1 MNLNLVIPSLAA
13 GGAERVLT
21 TLANHWARRGDR
33 VTVFTTHDGGSAP
46 HYELHSDVRLVSL
59 RAALPA
65 PLRNLA
71 IVSALRREFRDAP
84 PDLVISFL
92 NYTNVLALVAN
103 SGRQCPI
110 VVSERLDPR
119 VIGIGPIW
127 SLLRRL
133 TYRNATRLVAQT
145 PTAAGLFEYLAPG
158 RTVVIPNPVPPPAI
172 GTSPLPEWPIH
183 ERPTVIAVGR
193 LMPQKGFDI
202 ALRAFSLLPATCAE
216 WQFIILGEG
225 PQRATLERLRDE
237 LGLTNRVYMPGRVA
251 DPTPWLQRAGI
262 FLMSSRSEGFP
273 NALAEAMAVGLP
285 VLSTDCPSGPSDLI
299 THGVD
304 GMLVATED
312 PRAMALALGELMVSS
327 DLRERLASAAPHVL
341 DRFSQTSVLNAWD
354 TLLAELVTS
363 RPIQGPSRTDSRR

>member
-21 TLANHWARRGDR
+21 TLANHWAMRGDR

-59 RAALPA
+59 NSALPA
-65 PLRNLA
+65 PLKNMA
-71 IVSALRREFRDAP
+71 VVSALRREFRGAP
-84 PDLVISFL
+84 PDLIVSFL
-92 NYTNVLALVAN
+92 NYTNVLALAAN
-103 SGRQCPI
+103 FGRRCPI

-133 TYRNATRLVAQT
+133 TYRSASRLVAQT
-145 PTAAGLFEYLAPG
+145 STAAGLFDYLAPG
-158 RTVVIPNPVPPPAI
+158 RTVVIPNPVAPPATGI
-172 GTSPLPEWPIH
+172 CPLPEWPIP

-202 ALRAFSLLPATCAE
+202 ALRAFSLLPATCSE

-225 PQRATLERLRDE
+225 PQRTALERLREE
-237 LGLTNRVYMPGRVA
+237 LGLNDRVHLPGRVA

-304 GMLVATED
+304 GLLVATED
-312 PRAMALALGELMVSS
+312 PQAMAVALGELMMSS
-327 DLRERLASAAPHVL
+327 ELRDQLASAAPRIL
-341 DRFSQTSVLNAWD
+341 DRFSQTSVLNVWD
-354 TLLAELVTS
+354 AMLAELVTPTAHQ
-363 RPIQGPSRTDSRR
+363 RPSITDSRR